1 MKRISLLTR
10 LDDFGASHAA
20 NIAIAELVAAGDF
33 IKNVS
38 CMAVGP
44 HIEAGAE
51 LIKNCKHICIGLHAT
66 INAEWDLIKWPPIS
80 PVGDIPTL
88 VTDEGV
94 FYNDPSC
101 FVKNRPDIGQILL
114 EYDRQLDL
122 LTNIGL
128 NIGYVDSHMFPERYV
143 DGLSQAMSDWARR
156 KGLIDHIHHYRF
168 PKKPE
173 PGPAFSLEEGLQSV
187 TAWLELLEEGEY
199 FSVMHPARYS
209 REMLLCRNSQFPA
222 GVVATVRD
230 VEYRVLLSRRL
241 EQICDER
248 EIKCLRY
255 DEAEPQGTTFQ
266 QLKEVFRM
274 GLKGD

>member
-80 PVGDIPTL
+80 PVDDIPTL
-88 VTDEGV
+88 VKDGGV
-94 FYNDPSC
+94 FYSDPSY
-101 FVKNRPDIGQILL
+101 FVENRPDIGQMLL

-122 LTNIGL
+122 LINLGL
-128 NIGYVDSHMFPERYV
+128 NICYVDSHMLPERVV
-143 DGLSQAMSDWARR
+143 DGLSEAMSDWAKR
-156 KGLIDHIHHYRF
+156 KGLIDHSHYYRF
-168 PKKPE
+168 PSQHE
-173 PGPAFSLEEGLQSV
+173 PKMANSIEERWKNVVAWLESLEEG
-187 TAWLELLEEGEY
+187 GY
-199 FSVMHPARYS
+199 FFVMHPAKYS
-209 REMLLCRNSQFPA
+209 RELLLCANKEIPA
-222 GVVATVRD
+222 DMVAVGRD
-230 VEYRVLLSRRL
+230 VEYRLLLSHKL
-241 EQICDER
+241 EQVCKRLGIDS
-248 EIKCLRY
+248 IRY
-255 DEAEPQGTTFQ
+255 DQAELQPEIFNEG
-266 QLKEVFRM
+266 KKDE
-274 GLKGD
+274 

>member
-1 MKRISLLTR
+1 MKHIYLLTR

-20 NIAIAELVAAGDF
+20 NIAIAEVVAAGGY

-44 HIEAGAE
+44 HIEEGAD
-51 LIKNCKHICIGLHAT
+51 LIKNYKNICVGMHAVL
-66 INAEWDLIKWPPIS
+66 NAEWDLIKWPPIS
-80 PVGDIPTL
+80 PVEDIPTL

-94 FYNDPSC
+94 FYSDPSY
-101 FVKNRPDIGQILL
+101 FIENRPDIGQILL

-122 LTNIGL
+122 LTRLGL
-128 NIGYVDSHMFPERYV
+128 NISYVDSHMFPERYI

-156 KGLIDHIHHYRF
+156 KGLIDHIHYYRF

-173 PGPAFSLEEGLQSV
+173 PGPAYSLEEGLQSV
-187 TAWLELLEEGEY
+187 TAWLDLLEEGGY
-199 FSVMHPARYS
+199 FSVMHPAKYS
-209 REMLLCRNSQFPA
+209 REMLLCRNSQVPA
-222 GVVATVRD
+222 GKVATVRD

-248 EIKCLRY
+248 GIKRLRY
-255 DEAEPQGTTFQ
+255 DEAEPQGNPLQ
-266 QLKEVFRM
+266 QFKQIFEL
-274 GLKGD
+274 GS